1 MDCAL
6 NMEED
11 RQTFALKLTSTCESE
26 MFGASSAHTGTLLSA
41 RSHIIDTMHCY
52 PPPSREQGLA
62 QIPVKTSPMNHILTL
77 WFSMCLVITR
87 SYITNWY
94 NCFRMKDVV

>member
-26 MFGASSAHTGTLLSA
+26 MCGMSSAHPGSLLSA

-62 QIPVKTSPMNHILTL
+62 QIPVKNSPMNHNTL
-77 WFSMCLVITR
+77 VFNVFGNYTFLFHRLV
-87 SYITNWY
+87 
-94 NCFRMKDVV
+94 